1 MIVFLMDGVR
11 LEDLIEILKVIVL
24 KLSGAGLLNK
34 TMKHLLTILLCF
46 LTFSLSAYGQESGC
60 TYIGADNYDSTAS
73 EDDGSCTF
81 ENGVFVHPVSI
92 STSAFSCDGQ
102 SMWLDEITFNGVSYS
117 EAVSEIERYI
127 EQQGFGRV
135 KVLDITQQFLEVESC
150 YIVVNV
156 PNNPEYQED
165 QVCCPCCSGMGER
178 PMISKITVAYSNQ
191 CLLSPCYGCT
201 DLSAVNFD
209 SSSIVDDGSCIY
221 ASDSCGEGTFW
232 DEVTQTC
239 IITTPTDT
247 NLDGCTDLN
256 DLMDILAAYGECA
269 VAEFS
274 CGDPISHE
282 GYDYSTVQI
291 GDQCWFSENLRYL
304 PEVSPSSAGSETDPY
319 YYVYG
324 YEGSDVTAAQATSSY
339 SWSGVL
345 YNWPAVMTAGICPSG
360 WHIPTDGEFTELTDF
375 LGGESVAGYAMKDDV
390 QWNGSNSSGWTGLPG
405 GYRDSGGFNVE
416 DPGVGYQG
424 AWWSASESGSYSWL
438 RVLIFSPESNAND
451 VDNIFRNDISRYY
464 GFSARCVRD

>member
-1 MIVFLMDGVR
+1 
-11 LEDLIEILKVIVL
+11 
-24 KLSGAGLLNK
+24 
-34 TMKHLLTILLCF
+34 MKHLLTILLCF

-324 YEGSDVTAAQATSSY
+324 YEGSDVEAAKATVNY
-339 SWSGVL
+339 ETYGVL
-345 YNWPAVMTAGICPSG
+345 YNGNAVMIEGICPSG
-360 WHIPTDGEFTELTDF
+360 WHVPTDGEWQTMEMS
-375 LGGESVAGYAMKDDV
+375 LGMSESGWWGWRGSPVGDYLKSNSG
-390 QWNGSNSSGWTGLPG
+390 WNSCGNGSNSSGFDGLPG
-405 GYRDSGGFNVE
+405 GYCDSGGFYY
-416 DPGVGYQG
+416 DGDSGF
-424 AWWSASESGSYSWL
+424 WWLYSESDSDSWARWLSY
-438 RVLIFSPESNAND
+438 END
-451 VDNIFRNDISRYY
+451 NVYRYNTTLFY